1 MSLFELPASGA
12 VSAEDGPTRPWFPW
26 FRKVTDTCNSV
37 RQSGTTTQRPT
48 KGLWIGRPYFDTSL
62 GYEVFFDGST
72 WVGGSGGGG
81 GSGTVTSVGLTA
93 PAAGITVAGSPITT
107 AGSFTLAL
115 AGDLAALE
123 ALATTGYAKRTG
135 ASTWATSAAIPYS
148 DLTGTPTIPAAT
160 NAVTVTVDFG
170 AAFTDKAT
178 LVVTGQAWVTAS
190 SNIVVSSK
198 VPAGVDPDELYLIDF
213 RWYVSDIVA
222 GTGFTLTVY
231 SSPEARGTYDFMCIG
246 I

>member
-1 MSLFELPASGA
+1 MTAPNLGPIQDDTGQPTRQWRQWINNVALAADAVQQSGA
-12 VSAEDGPTRPWFPW
+12 TAL
-26 FRKVTDTCNSV
+26 
-37 RQSGTTTQRPT
+37 RPT
-48 KGLWIGRPYFDTSL
+48 SNLWVGRPYFDTDL
-62 GYEVFFDGST
+62 GYEVFYDGAT

-93 PAAGITVAGSPITT
+93 PAAGITVSGSPITT

-115 AGDLAALE
+115 ANDLAALE
-123 ALATTGYAKRTG
+123 GLASTGYAKRTG
-135 ASTWATSAAIPYS
+135 VSTWATSATIPYS

-160 NAVTVTVDFG
+160 NSVTVTVDFG
-170 AAFTDKAT
+170 ASFTDRAT
-178 LVVTGQAWVTAS
+178 LVVTGQTWVAADS
-190 SNIVVSSK
+190 EIVVSSK

-213 RWYVSDIVA
+213 RWYVSDLVA